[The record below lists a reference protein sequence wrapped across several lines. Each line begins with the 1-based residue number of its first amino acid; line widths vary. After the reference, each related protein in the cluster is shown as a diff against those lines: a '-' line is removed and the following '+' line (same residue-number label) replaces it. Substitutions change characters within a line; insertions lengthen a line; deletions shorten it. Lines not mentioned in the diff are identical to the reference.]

1 MAETWKRSKTP
12 DTSASGITGNSISDR
27 IMDQMRM
34 AGRPRTTTE
43 TVTTEQPESD
53 IDWGSVGMI
62 LTLLLG
68 NKAGAGAAAGQ
79 QVSPD
84 MSAYYPGGSLYDSPW
99 GQGAAADATLNAPM
113 IGNIAP
119 PPAINTGLVGTG
131 NLPTPLGNGN
141 WLGTT
146 PVPKSNSVNP
156 ILAMLMPDLFKGQMQ
171 AAAPQKTIDQ
181 MTPMELL
188 EALLGGIKQ

>member
-1 MAETWKRSKTP
+1 
-12 DTSASGITGNSISDR
+12 
-27 IMDQMRM
+27 M

-53 IDWGSVGMI
+53 IDWGSVGLI

-68 NKAGAGAAAGQ
+68 GKAGAGAGTAAGQ

-84 MSAYYPGGSLYDSPW
+84 MSAYYQGGSLYDSPW
-99 GQGAAADATLNAPM
+99 GQGAGADATLNAPM

-119 PPAINTGLVGTG
+119 PPAINTGLVGMG
-131 NLPTPLGNGN
+131 SLPTPLGNGD
-141 WLGTT
+141 WLGATAL
-146 PVPKSNSVNP
+146 PSANKVNP